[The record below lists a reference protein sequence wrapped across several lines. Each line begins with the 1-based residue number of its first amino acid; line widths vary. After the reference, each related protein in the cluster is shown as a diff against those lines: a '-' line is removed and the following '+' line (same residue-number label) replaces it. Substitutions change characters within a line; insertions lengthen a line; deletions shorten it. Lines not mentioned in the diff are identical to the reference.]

1 MSEEFL
7 AFSDP
12 LSITLLSFALMG
24 LVTTTCVMFLMNHY
38 RELPCIQTASYGC
51 DVQLLVVIGC
61 CFISSIVLFG
71 RPDIIRCKLHHALP
85 CNAVAMTIICVIRK
99 ISIVSKGKLWINNI
113 LSHSNEK
120 VHDHLLQLSL
130 FLDEHMRI

>member
-12 LSITLLSFALMG
+12 IAITLLSFVLMG
-24 LVTTTCVMFLMNHY
+24 LVTTTCLGFLMKIY

-61 CFISSIVLFG
+61 CFISSIVLFD

-99 ISIVSKGKLWINNI
+99 IGIVLKGNL
-113 LSHSNEK
+113 
-120 VHDHLLQLSL
+120 
-130 FLDEHMRI
+130 